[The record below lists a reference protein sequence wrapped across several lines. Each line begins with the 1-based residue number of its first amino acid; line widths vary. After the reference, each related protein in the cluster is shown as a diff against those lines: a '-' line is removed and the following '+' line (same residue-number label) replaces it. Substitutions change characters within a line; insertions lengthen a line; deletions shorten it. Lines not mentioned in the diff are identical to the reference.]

1 MGRLAI
7 DYIQYLCDLFQKE
20 RLVKQGWPMDKATQA
35 CFRPTSKILFI
46 ISLCIDQYWVG
57 PTRIRCLILR
67 D

>member
-35 CFRPTSKILFI
+35 CFRPPVKFYLLLVYVL
-46 ISLCIDQYWVG
+46 ISIGSVQLELDV
-57 PTRIRCLILR
+57 
-67 D
+67 